1 MDLIVGNIVGVIIGV
16 TCALVYMSV
25 SARFARLERRVDLL
39 LKNTGVD
46 LAKIAA
52 EEAATLARAG
62 NKIEAIKVYRDYT
75 GVSLAEAKAKVEA
88 LASSAG

>member
-1 MDLIVGNIVGVIIGV
+1 
-16 TCALVYMSV
+16 MSV